1 MKIKK
6 IHMIILTCA
15 LLGATGC
22 AIPTVVDLSEEQEEM
37 IIEYSADLLKKYDPK
52 MSNNILTEEQL
63 AKEEQKEAE
72 QKAKQERVDQLR
84 EDYLAKNKA
93 AEDNKKQEKE
103 KESSDNEKSDEQ
115 VQSGPMQIDN
125 TGVAEFLSIADL
137 KVEYMG
143 YDTMRS
149 YPGDAGD
156 AAFSVD
162 ASAGKQLVVTYLD
175 VTNSGSS
182 DVYLDMFSDDAT
194 YSLQCGNDTV
204 PKCNTLL
211 LNDFTIYKDT
221 VGSGK
226 TIETVII
233 FEVDEGA
240 SIDGAKLL
248 INDDVKV
255 GQIML

>member
-1 MKIKK
+1 
-6 IHMIILTCA
+6 MIILTCA
-15 LLGATGC
+15 LLGTTGC

-63 AKEEQKEAE
+63 VKEEQKEAE

-93 AEDNKKQEKE
+93 AEENKKKKDKE
-103 KESSDNEKSDEQ
+103 KKSSDKEKSDEQ

-125 TGVAEFLSIADL
+125 TGVAEFMSIADL

-143 YDTMRS
+143 YDTMKS
-149 YPGDAGD
+149 YPGDAGG

-182 DVYLDMFSDDAT
+182 DVYLDMFSDNAT

-204 PKCNTLL
+204 SKCNTLL

-248 INDDVKV
+248 INDDSKV